1 MAGPESP
8 EETPAEL
15 PQGTRSMVENT
26 VKAAIEQALVAEV
39 VRSPEFAMSF
49 SRIFNRDAP
58 DFSRTFSRGG
68 THLENLKFQ
77 DLAMADDGT
86 FAKFTERLKQLQD
99 MGPSE

>member
-1 MAGPESP
+1 MVDPESP
-8 EETPAEL
+8 EGRPEDLT
-15 PQGTRSMVENT
+15 QSTRAMVEST
-26 VKAAIEQALVAEV
+26 IKTAVEQALVAEV

-68 THLENLKFQ
+68 TQLENLKFQ
-77 DLAMADDGT
+77 DLAMADDAA
-86 FAKFTERLKQLQD
+86 FAKFTERLRLLQD